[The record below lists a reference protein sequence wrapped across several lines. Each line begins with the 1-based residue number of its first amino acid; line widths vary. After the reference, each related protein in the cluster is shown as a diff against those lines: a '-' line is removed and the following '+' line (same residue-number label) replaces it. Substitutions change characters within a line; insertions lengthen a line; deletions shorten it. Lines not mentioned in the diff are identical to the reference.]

1 MHKGV
6 WERLKKAQRQL
17 SYDLS
22 PRVSDLHNQFQA
34 HMMKLVNVS
43 EISSTAPVRAG
54 KDQVLFDSGANCCVT
69 NQREDFVGE
78 YKRTSGNQTVDGIG
92 KCLKIEGTGH
102 VAWTFVADNGQY
114 RTLKLPC
121 LYVPTMNGRI
131 ASMQEILSK
140 PFLSPHT
147 TKSRTCRIRTLG

>member
-1 MHKGV
+1 MSLFSN
-6 WERLKKAQRQL
+6 R
-17 SYDLS
+17 
-22 PRVSDLHNQFQA
+22 
-34 HMMKLVNVS
+34 NVK
-43 EISSTAPVRAG
+43 IHV
-54 KDQVLFDSGANCCVT
+54 FDSGANCCVT

-121 LYVPTMNGRI
+121 SCVPTMNGRI
-131 ASMQEILSK
+131 ASMQEILSTCPNERFTMDGNNLVLSGYGAVPGITVPYDK
-140 PFLSPHT
+140 NNQFLRWWKLCT
-147 TKSRTCRIRTLG
+147 TYPRSAPSLIDACL

>member
-1 MHKGV
+1 MAGDDTDPPRTPGGV
-6 WERLKKAQRQL
+6 
-17 SYDLS
+17 
-22 PRVSDLHNQFQA
+22 HNQFQA

-54 KDQVLFDSGANCCVT
+54 KDQVLFDSGANCCVA

-78 YKRTSGNQTVDGIG
+78 CKRTSGNQTVDGIG

-114 RTLKLPC
+114 RTLKLPTC
-121 LYVPTMNGRI
+121 CFLGR
-131 ASMQEILSK
+131 L
-140 PFLSPHT
+140 
-147 TKSRTCRIRTLG
+147 RR